1 MKVAVYSYDSTLLD
15 VEKAES
21 VSLPGFSG
29 QFCVY
34 PKHISLVTLLKEG
47 TISVS
52 YKEGKTSR
60 VKEVKIKDGTF
71 SIKND
76 EAIAVV
82 TL

>member
-1 MKVAVYSYDSTLLD
+1 MKVAIYSYNSTLL
-15 VEKAES
+15 EAEETES
-21 VSLPGFSG
+21 ISLPGISG

-34 PKHISLVTLLKEG
+34 PKHIAFVTLLKEG

-52 YKEGKTSR
+52 YKEGKTPR
-60 VKEVKIKDGTF
+60 EKEIKIKEGIF